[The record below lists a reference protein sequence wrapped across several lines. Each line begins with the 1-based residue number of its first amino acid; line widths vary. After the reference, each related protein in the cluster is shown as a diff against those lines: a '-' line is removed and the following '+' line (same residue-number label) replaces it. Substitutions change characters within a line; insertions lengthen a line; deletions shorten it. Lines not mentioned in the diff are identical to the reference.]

1 MFMTK
6 VARYKR
12 RLYCMVAIK
21 EKFCKEGDESLLCER
36 QLFTGTE
43 PTLIGRERRLQQA
56 RGEKPYKLGTRAV
69 AFVGAHFR
77 VSLAG

>member
-1 MFMTK
+1 MD
-6 VARYKR
+6 
-12 RLYCMVAIK
+12 AIR

-36 QLFTGTE
+36 QLFIGIVSI
-43 PTLIGRERRLQQA
+43 LIGRERRLQQA
-56 RGEKPYKLGTRAV
+56 RGEKLYKLGTRAV